1 MNVSYGH
8 HKKNVMKF
16 LKYSLF
22 FIAFALI
29 FSVLKIL
36 VFENKVNSLF
46 ILETFV
52 ASLIA
57 TIVIYFFNNYQEN

>member
-1 MNVSYGH
+1 MR
-8 HKKNVMKF
+8 F

-22 FIAFALI
+22 FVTFALI
-29 FSVLKIL
+29 FSVFKIL
-36 VFENKVNSLF
+36 LFESEINPLF

-57 TIVIYFFNNYQEN
+57 TILIYFFNNYSKS